1 MISGYAKGNNEKKKT
16 MKDIMPAEYTGFS
29 SLKGSSK
36 WSKKSNVTTVI

>member
-16 MKDIMPAEYTGFS
+16 MKDIMPAEYTGFA

-36 WSKKSNVTTVI
+36 WSKKSNVTIII